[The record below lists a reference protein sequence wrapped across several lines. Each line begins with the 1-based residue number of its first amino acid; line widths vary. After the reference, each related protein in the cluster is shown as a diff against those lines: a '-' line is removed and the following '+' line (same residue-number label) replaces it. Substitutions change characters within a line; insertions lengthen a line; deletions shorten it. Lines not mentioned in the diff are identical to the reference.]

1 MNNKKSKIGCF
12 FGTFNPI
19 HNGHMMMAN
28 YVLEHTDICRVIFV
42 ISPNSPFKEH
52 TGDLL
57 DFHHRCYLVNEAI
70 KSNLSLSYSDIEAK
84 LVSESEENKVYTY
97 DTLCKLQELYEKD
110 EIVLILG
117 EDNFANIKN
126 FKNYYRILQN
136 FEICICPRTEKIV
149 KLDYK
154 VTEFADFGKIK
165 GVNFLNSMP
174 VNTISSTFVRNE
186 VKNGHL
192 NSVSSQLPKRVY
204 NEIKYGKY
212 YR

>member
-28 YVLEHTDICRVIFV
+28 YVLGHTDICRVIFV

-70 KSNLSLSYSDIEAK
+70 KSNLSLSYSDIESK
-84 LVSESEENKVYTY
+84 LLSESEENKIYTY

-110 EIVLILG
+110 EIVSDRIIINRVLKTNAKLPCSWNIIYLFIIILLSC
-117 EDNFANIKN
+117 FIL
-126 FKNYYRILQN
+126 FKV
-136 FEICICPRTEKIV
+136 F
-149 KLDYK
+149 
-154 VTEFADFGKIK
+154 
-165 GVNFLNSMP
+165 
-174 VNTISSTFVRNE
+174 IS
-186 VKNGHL
+186 
-192 NSVSSQLPKRVY
+192 
-204 NEIKYGKY
+204 
-212 YR
+212 